1 MRSTR
6 PNRTR
11 KAVVLALLTPVAA
24 ALLVAA
30 PGAEAAE
37 TAEHS
42 IKVVTYNVGD
52 ASGLRA
58 DLVQLINAER
68 PAVLGL
74 QEVADREDVVREA
87 AAATGYRAI
96 YETDGQA
103 VKHNAILVR
112 GNVTVTAHGARQI
125 SPAAKVHPST
135 PGTGPETPTDCGC
148 WVPPKYVNWVR
159 VQVGEHAWVAG
170 VVHLT
175 PSAQRFDLNRALHHE
190 QVSNSAEWFTTR
202 TAEPIVMGDF
212 NAQPGSALMDGLRQ
226 VAKPYSAPSFGDAAI
241 DHVWA
246 ERDSAGSQVD
256 ALSGYGSDHRP
267 VRVLVTVR
275 R

>member
-1 MRSTR
+1 
-6 PNRTR
+6 
-11 KAVVLALLTPVAA
+11 V
-24 ALLVAA
+24 
-30 PGAEAAE
+30 
-37 TAEHS
+37 TAHS

-52 ASGLRA
+52 AGGLRA
-58 DLVQLINAER
+58 DLVRLINAER

-103 VKHNAILVR
+103 VRHNAILVR
-112 GNVTVTAHGARQI
+112 GNVTVTAHGAREI
-125 SPAAKVHPST
+125 SPSAKVHPST

-159 VQVGEHAWVAG
+159 VRADGFAWVAG

-175 PSAQRFDLNRALHHE
+175 PSAQRFDLNRELHDK
-190 QVSNSAEWFTTR
+190 QVRNTAEWFSTR
-202 TAEPIVMGDF
+202 TAEPVVMGDV
-212 NAQPGSALMDGLRQ
+212 NAQPGSDLMDALRR

-246 ERDSAGSQVD
+246 ARDTTGSAVD

-267 VRVLVTVR
+267 VRVLVTAR